1 MIQLKRQKTTYVK
14 WKRNVF
20 IIVKSACEINYCRSF
35 HYNSNAVH
43 ARRLQCSHQPISN
56 WHQEHFDHH
65 QHGVAELLQWAA
77 QEEARRGW
85 WLRCFMMEKTSTTGL
100 NLLSLHWEA
109 CLDWK
114 TTSSLKHKCC
124 CSREKLLWR
133 SSKKRNP
140 SLFQR
145 DFLPVLTSISVCIVS
160 CLAFSAQWH
169 H

>member
-1 MIQLKRQKTTYVK
+1 MIILTWYNWSVRKQLMLNGREMF
-14 WKRNVF
+14 F

-85 WLRCFMMEKTSTTGL
+85 WLRCFMMEKNKYYRSKP
-100 NLLSLHWEA
+100 A
-109 CLDWK
+109 F
-114 TTSSLKHKCC
+114 SSL
-124 CSREKLLWR
+124 R
-133 SSKKRNP
+133 
-140 SLFQR
+140 SLFRLEDNQLTETQVLLQQR
-145 DFLPVLTSISVCIVS
+145 EAAVAFQQETESITLSEG
-160 CLAFSAQWH
+160 FSACANKH
-169 H
+169 